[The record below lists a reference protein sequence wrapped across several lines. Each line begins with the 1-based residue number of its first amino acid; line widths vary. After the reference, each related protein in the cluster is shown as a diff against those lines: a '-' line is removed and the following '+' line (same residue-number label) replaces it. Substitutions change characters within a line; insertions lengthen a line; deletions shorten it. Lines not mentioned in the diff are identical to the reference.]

1 MSTVSLKSLML
12 FCLLAFLTANIT
24 FGQATNDYG
33 SGPGNKTEDA
43 TIEDVPPPLI
53 SLSKTEAE
61 QLQMETDFKK
71 RTQLCLALADTRLQK
86 AEKLTNDADF
96 HNALTE
102 LGAYQ
107 AIIANG
113 IKFLQAG
120 GENKKVRDNIRR
132 LEMNLRIHVPRI
144 EFIRRSTP
152 SEYAVHIKGV
162 LNFARDTRSRA
173 LEAFFDDTVLSENS
187 GGIKQ
192 SSAASSSNGLSFEKK
207 PD

>member
-1 MSTVSLKSLML
+1 MSTVSLKSLMMFSTLAIAL
-12 FCLLAFLTANIT
+12 FCTAGAGLGQEQNASENQYLTEEI
-24 FGQATNDYG
+24 
-33 SGPGNKTEDA
+33 
-43 TIEDVPPPLI
+43 PPPLI

-61 QLQMETDFKK
+61 QLQAETDFKK
-71 RTQLCLALADTRLQK
+71 RTQLCLALADARLQR
-86 AEKLTNDADF
+86 AENLTNDADF

-102 LGAYQ
+102 IGAYQ

-113 IKFLQAG
+113 IKFLQSA
-120 GENKKVRDNIRR
+120 GENKKMRDNIRR
-132 LEMNLRIHVPRI
+132 LEMSLRSHVPRI

-173 LEAFFDDTVLSENS
+173 LEAFFDDTVIAETPA
-187 GGIKQ
+187 GGIRQ
-192 SSAASSSNGLSFEKK
+192 SSDASGSNGLSFEKK